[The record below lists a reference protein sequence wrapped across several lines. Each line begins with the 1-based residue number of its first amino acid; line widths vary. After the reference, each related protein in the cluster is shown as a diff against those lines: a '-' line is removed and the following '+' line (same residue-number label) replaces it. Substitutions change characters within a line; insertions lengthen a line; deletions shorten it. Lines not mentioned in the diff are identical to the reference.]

1 MPIFLLKVFFSLCL
15 SVAKQRLRGAQAEA
29 TGDGVEVRIHRLIL
43 LPFSG
48 YTSPMGT
55 KLTSANPY
63 LRDPN
68 MRDRMVFESVASSS
82 AIEGIRAPFKQ
93 PFTVDQ
99 PLPKNRAV
107 KKKSSR

>member
-15 SVAKQRLRGAQAEA
+15 SVAKQRLRGAQAETA
-29 TGDGVEVRIHRLIL
+29 DDGVDVRVHI

-48 YTSPMGT
+48 YTPAMGT

-63 LRDPN
+63 LRDPK
-68 MRDRMVFESVASSS
+68 MRERMVFISVASSS

-93 PFTVDQ
+93 PFTVDR
-99 PLPKNRAV
+99 PLPKSRAV